1 MRVAVGDTIP
11 EATVYVMGEAG
22 PESRSSTD
30 LFADRKVVLF
40 ALPGAFTPTC
50 SAKHLPGFIEA
61 AADFKEKGVDDI
73 ICLSVNDA
81 WVMDAWGKAQG
92 AQGKVTMVGDGNAE
106 LTRAMGFASD
116 MSKSGFGERS
126 IRYAMVVDSGVVKHL
141 NVEAPRKF
149 EVSDAQTML
158 ALV

>member
-1 MRVAVGDTIP
+1 MRIAVGDAIP
-11 EATVYVMGEAG
+11 EVTVHVMGDSG
-22 PESRSSTD
+22 PETKSSKD
-30 LFADRKVVLF
+30 LLGGRKVVLV

-50 SAKHLPGFIEA
+50 SAKHLPGFIDA
-61 AADFKEKGVDDI
+61 ASQFFEKGVDEI

-92 AQGKVTMVGDGNAE
+92 AGGKVTMVADGNGD
-106 LTRAMGFASD
+106 LSRALGFVAD
-116 MSKSGFGERS
+116 MSGSGFGERS
-126 IRYAMVVDSGVVKHL
+126 IRYAMVAEDGVVTHL

-158 ALV
+158 GLV

>member
-1 MRVAVGDTIP
+1 MRIAVGDAIP

-22 PESRSSTD
+22 PESRISTD

-61 AADFKEKGVDDI
+61 ASDFKEKGVDDI

-81 WVMDAWGKAQG
+81 WVMAAWGDTYG
-92 AQGKVTMVGDGNAE
+92 AGERVMMLADGNAE
-106 LTRAMGFASD
+106 FTKSIGMDSD
-116 MSKSGFGERS
+116 MTGAGFGIRS
-126 IRYAMVVDSGVVKHL
+126 IRYSIVVNDGVVTHL
-141 NVEAPRKF
+141 NIEEPRKF
-149 EVSDAQTML
+149 QVSDAKSIL
-158 ALV
+158 ALL

>member
-1 MRVAVGDTIP
+1 MRIAVGDAIP
-11 EATVYVMGEAG
+11 EATVYLMGEAG
-22 PESRSSTD
+22 PEPRISTD

-61 AADFKEKGVDDI
+61 ASDFKEKGVDDI

-92 AQGKVTMVGDGNAE
+92 AQGRVTMVGDGNAE
-106 LTRAMGFASD
+106 LTRVMGFASD

-126 IRYAMVVDSGVVKHL
+126 IRYAMVVDSGVVTHL
-141 NVEAPRKF
+141 NVEAPKKF

>member
-1 MRVAVGDTIP
+1 MRIAVGDTIP
-11 EATVYVMGEAG
+11 KATVYVMGESG
-22 PESRSSTD
+22 PESKTSTD

-50 SAKHLPGFIEA
+50 SAKHLPGFIDA
-61 AADFKEKGVDDI
+61 ASDFKGKGVDDI

-81 WVMDAWGKAQG
+81 WVMEAWGKAQG
-92 AQGKVTMVGDGNAE
+92 AQGKVTMVGDGNGD
-106 LTRAMGFASD
+106 LSRAMGFASD
-116 MSKSGFGERS
+116 MRKSGFGERS
-126 IRYAMVVDSGVVKHL
+126 IRYAIVVDNGVVTHL

>member
-1 MRVAVGDTIP
+1 MRIAVGDAIP
-11 EATVYVMGEAG
+11 EATVYMMGESG
-22 PESRSSTD
+22 PESKISTD
-30 LFADRKVVLF
+30 LFAGRKVVLF

-50 SAKHLPGFIEA
+50 SAKHLPGFIDA
-61 AADFKEKGVDDI
+61 ASEFVEKGVDEI

-92 AQGKVTMVGDGNAE
+92 TEGKVTMVGDGNAE
-106 LTRAMGFASD
+106 LSRAMGFASD

-126 IRYAMVVDSGVVKHL
+126 IRYAMVVENGVVTSL

-158 ALV
+158 GLV

>member
-1 MRVAVGDTIP
+1 MPCGFIVNELVSNALKY
-11 EATVYVMGEAG
+11 A
-22 PESRSSTD
+22 
-30 LFADRKVVLF
+30 FADGRKGVLF

-50 SAKHLPGFIEA
+50 SAKHLPGFIDA
-61 AADFKEKGVDDI
+61 ASEFFEKGVDEI

-92 AQGKVTMVGDGNAE
+92 AGEKVTMVADGNGD
-106 LTRAMGFASD
+106 LSRALGFAAD
-116 MSKSGFGERS
+116 MSGSGFGERS
-126 IRYAMVVDSGVVKHL
+126 IRYAMVAEDGVVTHL

-158 ALV
+158 GLV

>member
-1 MRVAVGDTIP
+1 MRIAVGDTIP
-11 EATVYVMGEAG
+11 EATVYVIGESG
-22 PESRSSTD
+22 PESRASID

-61 AADFKEKGVDDI
+61 ASDFKEKGVDDI

-81 WVMDAWGKAQG
+81 WVMDAWVKAQG
-92 AQGKVTMVGDGNAE
+92 AQGKITMVGDGNGD
-106 LTRAMGFASD
+106 LSRAMGFASD
-116 MSKSGFGERS
+116 MRKSGFGDRS
-126 IRYAMVVDSGVVKHL
+126 IRYAIVVDNGVVTHL
-141 NVEAPRKF
+141 NVESPRKF

>member
-1 MRVAVGDTIP
+1 MSIAVGDAIP
-11 EATVYVMGEAG
+11 EVTVHIMGESDPETKSSKDLLAG
-22 PESRSSTD
+22 
-30 LFADRKVVLF
+30 RKVVLF

-50 SAKHLPGFIEA
+50 SAKHLPGFIDA
-61 AADFKEKGVDDI
+61 ASEFFEKGVDEI

-92 AQGKVTMVGDGNAE
+92 AGGKVTMVADGNGD
-106 LTRAMGFASD
+106 LSRALGFAAD
-116 MSKSGFGERS
+116 MSGSGFGERS
-126 IRYAMVVDSGVVKHL
+126 IRYAMVAEDGVVTHL

-158 ALV
+158 GLV

>member
-1 MRVAVGDTIP
+1 MRIAVGDAIP
-11 EATVYVMGEAG
+11 EVTVHVMGDSG
-22 PESRSSTD
+22 PETKSSKD
-30 LFADRKVVLF
+30 LLAGRKVVLF

-50 SAKHLPGFIEA
+50 SAKHLPGFIDA
-61 AADFKEKGVDDI
+61 APQFFQKGVNEI

-92 AQGKVTMVGDGNAE
+92 AGGKVTMVADGNGD
-106 LTRAMGFASD
+106 LSRALGFVAD
-116 MSKSGFGERS
+116 MSGSGFGERS
-126 IRYAMVVDSGVVKHL
+126 IRYAMVAEDGVVTHL

-158 ALV
+158 GLV

>member
-1 MRVAVGDTIP
+1 MRIAVGDTIP
-11 EATVYVMGEAG
+11 KATVYVMGESG
-22 PESRSSTD
+22 PESKTSTD

-61 AADFKEKGVDDI
+61 ASDFKDKGVDDI

-81 WVMDAWGKAQG
+81 WVMEAWGKAQG
-92 AQGKVTMVGDGNAE
+92 AQGKVTMVGDGNGD
-106 LTRAMGFASD
+106 LSRAMGFASD
-116 MSKSGFGERS
+116 MRKSGFGERS
-126 IRYAMVVDSGVVKHL
+126 IRYAMVVDNGVVTHL

-158 ALV
+158 GLV

>member
-1 MRVAVGDTIP
+1 MSIAVGDAIP
-11 EATVYVMGEAG
+11 EVTVHIMGESG
-22 PESRSSTD
+22 PETKSSKD
-30 LFADRKVVLF
+30 FLVGRKVVLF

-50 SAKHLPGFIEA
+50 SAKHLPGFIDMASE
-61 AADFKEKGVDDI
+61 FFEKGVDEI

-92 AQGKVTMVGDGNAE
+92 ADGKVTMVADGNGD
-106 LTRAMGFASD
+106 LSRALGFTAD
-116 MSKSGFGERS
+116 MSGAGFGERS
-126 IRYAMVVDSGVVKHL
+126 IRYAMVAEDGVVTHL

-158 ALV
+158 GLV

>member
-1 MRVAVGDTIP
+1 MRIAVGDAIP

-22 PESRSSTD
+22 PEPRISTD

-106 LTRAMGFASD
+106 LSRAMGFASD

-126 IRYAMVVDSGVVKHL
+126 IRYAMVVDNGVVTHL

>member
-1 MRVAVGDTIP
+1 MSIAVGDAIP
-11 EATVYVMGEAG
+11 EVTVHVMGGSG
-22 PESRSSTD
+22 PETKSSKD
-30 LFADRKVVLF
+30 LLAGRKVVLF

-50 SAKHLPGFIEA
+50 SAKHLPGFIDA
-61 AADFKEKGVDDI
+61 ASEFFEKGVDEI

-92 AQGKVTMVGDGNAE
+92 AGGKVTMVADGNGD
-106 LTRAMGFASD
+106 LSRALGFVAD
-116 MSKSGFGERS
+116 MSGSGFGERS
-126 IRYAMVVDSGVVKHL
+126 IRYAMVAEDGVVTHL

-158 ALV
+158 GLV

>member
-1 MRVAVGDTIP
+1 MRIAVGDAIP

-22 PESRSSTD
+22 PEPRISTD

-61 AADFKEKGVDDI
+61 ASDFKGKGVDDI

-92 AQGKVTMVGDGNAE
+92 AQGKVTMVGDGNGD
-106 LTRAMGFASD
+106 LSRAMGFASD
-116 MSKSGFGERS
+116 MRKSGFGERS
-126 IRYAMVVDSGVVKHL
+126 IRYAIVVDNGVVTHL
-141 NVEAPRKF
+141 NVESPRKF

>member
-1 MRVAVGDTIP
+1 MRIAVGDAIP
-11 EATVYVMGEAG
+11 EATVYVMGESG
-22 PESRSSTD
+22 PESRISTD

-61 AADFKEKGVDDI
+61 ASDFKEKGVDDI

-92 AQGKVTMVGDGNAE
+92 AEGKVTMVADGNGDF
-106 LTRAMGFASD
+106 TRAIGMAVDFSAG
-116 MSKSGFGERS
+116 GFGERS
-126 IRYAMVVDSGVVKHL
+126 GRYAMITEDGVVTHL
-141 NVEAPRKF
+141 NVEAPKKF

>member
-1 MRVAVGDTIP
+1 MRIAVGDAIP
-11 EATVYVMGEAG
+11 EATVYMMGESG
-22 PESRSSTD
+22 PESVISTD
-30 LFADRKVVLF
+30 LFASRKVVLF

-50 SAKHLPGFIEA
+50 SAKHLPGFIDA
-61 AADFKEKGVDDI
+61 ASEFMEKGVDDI

-92 AQGKVTMVGDGNAE
+92 AQGKVTMVADGNGD
-106 LTRAMGFASD
+106 LSRAMGFASD

-126 IRYAMVVDSGVVKHL
+126 IRYAMIVDNGVVTQL
-141 NVEAPRKF
+141 NVEKPRTF

-158 ALV
+158 TLV

>member
-1 MRVAVGDTIP
+1 MRIAVGDAIP
-11 EATVYVMGEAG
+11 EATVYMMGESG
-22 PESRSSTD
+22 PESKISTD
-30 LFADRKVVLF
+30 LFAGRKVVLF

-50 SAKHLPGFIEA
+50 SAKHLPGFIDA
-61 AADFKEKGVDDI
+61 ASEFVEKGVDEI

-106 LTRAMGFASD
+106 LSRAMGFASD
-116 MSKSGFGERS
+116 MSKSGLGERS
-126 IRYAMVVDSGVVKHL
+126 IRYAMVVENGVVTTL

-149 EVSDAQTML
+149 KVSDAQTML
-158 ALV
+158 GLV

>member
-1 MRVAVGDTIP
+1 MRIAVGDAIP
-11 EATVYVMGEAG
+11 EATVYMMGESG
-22 PESRSSTD
+22 PESKISTD
-30 LFADRKVVLF
+30 LFAGRKVVLF

-50 SAKHLPGFIEA
+50 SAKHLPGFIDA
-61 AADFKEKGVDDI
+61 ASEFVEKGVDEI

-92 AQGKVTMVGDGNAE
+92 TEGKVTMVGDGNAE
-106 LTRAMGFASD
+106 LSRAMGFASD

-126 IRYAMVVDSGVVKHL
+126 IRYAMVVENGVVTHL

-149 EVSDAQTML
+149 EVSDAETML
-158 ALV
+158 GLV